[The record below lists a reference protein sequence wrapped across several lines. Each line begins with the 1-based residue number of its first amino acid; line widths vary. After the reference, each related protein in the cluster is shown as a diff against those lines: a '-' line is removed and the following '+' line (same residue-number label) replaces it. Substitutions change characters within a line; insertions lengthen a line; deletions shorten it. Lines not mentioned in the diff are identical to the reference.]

1 MTALQHH
8 PRRSVRLDTL
18 VRLRWLAIFGQI
30 AALLVVTDG
39 LDFQLPFWR
48 CLAVVGAYAA
58 FNLFLRLR
66 FRGNERLAR
75 CCLRLRADWKIR
87 LHSCFSGR
95 C

>member
-48 CLAVVGAYAA
+48 CMAVIGIYAVVQHLAA
-58 FNLFLRLR
+58 AALSRQ
-66 FRGNERLAR
+66 
-75 CCLRLRADWKIR
+75 
-87 LHSCFSGR
+87 
-95 C
+95 

>member
-48 CLAVVGAYAA
+48 CMAVIGIYAL
-58 FNLFLRLR
+58 FNISLRLR
-66 FRGNERLAR
+66 FRGNERLAPEPAAWSPEMISTR
-75 CCLRLRADWKIR
+75 EPERLA
-87 LHSCFSGR
+87 
-95 C
+95 